1 MGERWPYF
9 TPGEHLNMPTPRGAR
24 ACLSRQWRTLHPG
37 ADEPSVFSAPIGLPY
52 SFRYVLRRFGFD
64 FFGKMLPPGVGV
76 ALPAGALEAGLKA
89 PQQIS
94 TWNRSMT

>member
-1 MGERWPYF
+1 
-9 TPGEHLNMPTPRGAR
+9 
-24 ACLSRQWRTLHPG
+24 
-37 ADEPSVFSAPIGLPY
+37 
-52 SFRYVLRRFGFD
+52 
-64 FFGKMLPPGVGV
+64 MLPPGVGV